1 MVVGYIAPPPGRN
14 TANDALYAK
23 LDAEVDV
30 EMFTMLANHSSW
42 AGELSQYALAMT
54 RIGGISSLERLR
66 GIPEEAVE
74 RMGQEVGMQPD
85 HIRRLIESRNKVDPR
100 FAEQIA
106 KDKAR
111 QESSAVFRLMKV
123 FDSID
128 TDHSGVISRAE
139 LAQKLKKDDALER
152 VLRMKTDLTPR
163 TLESAHGQ
171 TQIDMLL
178 DVMDQRGDGSISWQ
192 DFVEGVAQVEAQRI
206 FDGIDRNHT
215 GSVSRDEFHR
225 KLQLDDELETLLN
238 FHGVQGTTRSFE
250 AFGGTRTEH
259 FNYTQ
264 DMEALLKSV
273 DRDGDG
279 EITWDEFWTA
289 VRFKSGIFKSNN
301 AAITVNFSA
310 AMVPQTA

>member
-1 MVVGYIAPPPGRN
+1 M
-14 TANDALYAK
+14 
-23 LDAEVDV
+23 
-30 EMFTMLANHSSW
+30 
-42 AGELSQYALAMT
+42 
-54 RIGGISSLERLR
+54 
-66 GIPEEAVE
+66 
-74 RMGQEVGMQPD
+74 
-85 HIRRLIESRNKVDPR
+85 VDPR

-192 DFVEGVAQVEAQRI
+192 DFVEGVAQRGGAARLRR
-206 FDGIDRNHT
+206 DRPQ
-215 GSVSRDEFHR
+215 S
-225 KLQLDDELETLLN
+225 
-238 FHGVQGTTRSFE
+238 HG
-250 AFGGTRTEH
+250 
-259 FNYTQ
+259 
-264 DMEALLKSV
+264 L
-273 DRDGDG
+273 G
-279 EITWDEFWTA
+279 EPRR
-289 VRFKSGIFKSNN
+289 VPSQ
-301 AAITVNFSA
+301 AAA
-310 AMVPQTA
+310 